1 MRRPL
6 SAPVSLAAL
15 ALGLLS
21 PISATAFGQPAGWD
35 LRSFNTAS
43 GLLSRGM
50 NDLAAEEYRKF
61 LSEHADHEKAP
72 TARYGLAVALFRM
85 GDPAGAEGELEKVAD
100 DRNFE
105 FAAESRV
112 LLGQCR
118 LALGKNGAAAEV
130 FGDVVRRYAGHDL
143 ADDAAGL
150 LVEALYREGEYD
162 AARQAAAEYEDKW
175 PEAAGH
181 DRADLF
187 RGMAELATGG
197 AAEAADRFDALAGR
211 TKDTDLRDR
220 AALLSAQ
227 GRHRAGDAE
236 KAAAQYQAVIQSNSA
251 FVPDA
256 LLGLAALRHEK
267 GKANESGPLLDRLL
281 TQYPKS
287 SVARDAMLR
296 RGRVRIDLID
306 YDRAMQDLEAVQQ
319 AADGEDDEAAYW
331 IAKCHLRAGRPEQA
345 AAALAG
351 AVEKF
356 PRSRLGP
363 EMRYDLAVAQ
373 TRAGQDGEALR
384 TLADFKTKFADNPL
398 SAEATHLAAVVHHQR
413 KEYDASLAA
422 CREFEGRYKDH
433 ALLPAVEFLAAENL
447 LLSGHD
453 AEAAGAYASF
463 LEEREGDERAEK
475 ASFRLGSALHRLGKP
490 AEAEAYLA
498 RVAKGKDTAAE
509 FRTSLLLLGDVAFG
523 KGDWA
528 AARRYLTE
536 YTALGL
542 EQQSADD
549 ALLKLGLA
557 AAREGDHA
565 AAIAAFDTLLSKMP
579 QSEQALQARFER
591 GQSLV
596 ALNRGDEA
604 ASEFR
609 QVLEQGADSRFAPYA
624 HNHLGAIA
632 SARGEQDE
640 AVKHFQAAG
649 GAGGELEADALF
661 REALAHA
668 AAGRHEEAFGAFS
681 RMAEEF
687 GESPRAAE
695 AAARRSIE
703 LSRLG
708 KPAEALEAIEGVERE
723 GLDARLKDALDYERA
738 WCLRQTKQTE
748 EAAEGYKALIQ
759 PGHDATLRLF
769 AMTDLAEIEADAGGH
784 ERAVEL
790 LGGVR
795 SAGKEVPADLRAR
808 ATYLLGVS
816 EFRLEHF
823 DKAAALMD
831 EFLAGRPGAL
841 EPSALLVSGES
852 QFRLARHKEAV
863 ERLRQV
869 VEKHAEDPAAAT
881 AMLRL
886 GESLAA
892 LQQWGESE
900 RVFEAYLSRFKES
913 ELWFQARFGLGWARE
928 NQSKAEDA
936 IACYREVAERHEG
949 PTAARAQFQIGEC
962 LFALGRHEEAAK
974 ELMKVDILYA
984 YPEWSAAALFEA
996 GRCFEAMND
1005 PDKARAQYTAVV
1017 ERFKDSKWAPQAT
1030 QRLAAV
1036 KQAPLPGRPGGGR

>member
-6 SAPVSLAAL
+6 SAPLSLAAL
-15 ALGLLS
+15 TLSLLS
-21 PISATAFGQPAGWD
+21 ASAHAQPAGSG

-61 LSEHADHEKAP
+61 LSEHGDHEKAP

-85 GDPAGAEGELEKVAD
+85 GDAKGAEGELEQIAD

-118 LALGKNGAAAEV
+118 LALGENAGAAEAFREV
-130 FGDVVRRYAGHDL
+130 LKRYGSHDL

-150 LVEALYREGEYD
+150 LVEALYRDGDYD
-162 AARQAAAEYEDKW
+162 GAQKAAADYEAKW
-175 PEAAGH
+175 PGAAGH

-187 RGMAELATGG
+187 RGMAELATGEP
-197 AAEAADRFDALAGR
+197 AKAADRFDALAGR
-211 TKDTDLRDR
+211 AKDTDLRDR

-227 GRHRAGDAE
+227 GRHRAGDTDR
-236 KAAAQYQAVIQSNSA
+236 AAGQYQAVIDSGSA

-256 LLGLAALRHEK
+256 LLGLAALRHEQ

-287 SVARDAMLR
+287 AVARDAMLR
-296 RGRVRIDLID
+296 RGRVRIDLMD
-306 YDRAMQDLEAVQQ
+306 YDRAMQDLQAVQQ
-319 AADGEDDEAAYW
+319 AAKGEDDEAAYW

-345 AAALAG
+345 ATALAE

-356 PRSRLGP
+356 PKSRLAP

-373 TRAGQDGEALR
+373 TRAGQDEQALR
-384 TLADFKTKFADNPL
+384 TIAEFKSRFADNPL
-398 SAEATHLAAVVHHQR
+398 AAEATHLAAVVHHQR

-422 CREFEGRYKDH
+422 CREFEAKYKDH
-433 ALLPAVEFLAAENL
+433 TLLPAVEFLAAENL

-453 AEAAGAYASF
+453 ADAAAAYAAF
-463 LEEREGDERAEK
+463 LEDHKADERADK
-475 ASFRLGSALHRLGKP
+475 AAFRLGSALHRLGKP
-490 AEAEAYLA
+490 DEAEPYLA
-498 RVAKGKDTAAE
+498 RVAKGKDTSPE
-509 FRTSLLLLGDVAFG
+509 FRTSLLLLGDIAFG
-523 KGDWA
+523 KGDWP
-528 AARRYLTE
+528 AARTYLTE
-536 YTALGL
+536 YTSLGL
-542 EQQSADD
+542 DQPSADD

-557 AAREGDHA
+557 AARQGDHP
-565 AAIAAFDTLLSKMP
+565 AAIASFDTLLSKMP
-579 QSEQALQARFER
+579 RSEQSLQARFER

-596 ALNRGDEA
+596 ALGRTDEA

-609 QVLEQGADSRFAPYA
+609 QVLEQAPDSRFAPYA
-624 HNHLGAIA
+624 HNHLGAIE
-632 SARGEQDE
+632 SAKGNQDE

-649 GAGGELEADALF
+649 NAGGDLEADALF

-668 AAGRHEEAFGAFS
+668 AAGRHQEAFDAFS
-681 RMAEEF
+681 KMVDQF
-687 GESPRAAE
+687 GTSPRAGE
-695 AAARRSIE
+695 AAARRAIE

-708 KPAEALEAIEGVERE
+708 KPAEALRALDAAKRD

-738 WCLRQTKQTE
+738 WCLRQTKQTDK
-748 EAAEGYKALIQ
+748 AAEGYRALIQ

-769 AMTDLAEIEADAGGH
+769 AMTDLAEIDADAGRH
-784 ERAVEL
+784 DRAVDL
-790 LGGVR
+790 LGSVR

-831 EFLAGRPGAL
+831 EFLAGKPGAL
-841 EPSALLVSGES
+841 GPSALLVSGES
-852 QFRLARHKEAV
+852 QFRLARHEKAV

-869 VEKHAEDPAAAT
+869 VEKHPDDPAAPT

-892 LQQWGESE
+892 LQQWSESE
-900 RVFEAYLSRFKES
+900 RVFEAYLNRYKDS

-928 NQSKAEDA
+928 NQSKPEDA
-936 IACYREVAERHEG
+936 IACYREVAEKHEG

-962 LFALGRHEEAAK
+962 LFGMGKNEEAAK

-996 GRCFEAMND
+996 GRCFEAMGD
-1005 PDKARAQYTAVV
+1005 PDRARAQYQAVI

-1036 KQAPLPGRPGGGR
+1036 KQAPLPGRPGGG